1 MRAHIVSI
9 ESGELN
15 LLLIA
20 RAPTIACNRTTVN
33 ITMYFIVLCAF
44 GKSGGQLER
53 GGEIGMDAALRLQ
66 LYRVNGLS
74 LHDNGLRFVPRRG
87 MKKEEKN
94 REKRGRER
102 KREFPG
108 EKLY

>member
-1 MRAHIVSI
+1 MESESFTNACAHSI

-74 LHDNGLRFVPRRG
+74 LHDNGLRLVPRRG
-87 MKKEEKN
+87 MKKKSE
-94 REKRGRER
+94 
-102 KREFPG
+102 
-108 EKLY
+108 